1 MTNVQVHVDFV
12 RDKRSGQ
19 SLMLGGYMYINYLGN
34 SCQSSVNICKQFG
47 PTSGPTESQ
56 SWSVSKPFDTLGRWF
71 KIFIF
76 VSGQA
81 VQAHE

>member
-1 MTNVQVHVDFV
+1 MTNVQVHVNFV

-56 SWSVSKPFDTLGRWF
+56 S
-71 KIFIF
+71 
-76 VSGQA
+76 
-81 VQAHE
+81 